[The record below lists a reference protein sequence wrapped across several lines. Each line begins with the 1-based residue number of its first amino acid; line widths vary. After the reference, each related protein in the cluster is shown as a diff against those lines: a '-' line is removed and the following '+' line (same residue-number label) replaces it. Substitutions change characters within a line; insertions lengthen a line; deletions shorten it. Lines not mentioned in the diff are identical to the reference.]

1 MIKCY
6 IIYNQYIILKGD
18 YKMSEAIIGFELWRL
33 VSTANK
39 YMDKTLKPLAKKYG
53 LTPTQLRILYYI
65 KKPGLKTIGAI
76 AKMAGI
82 ACTNTSS
89 ICKKLSHMGLLRRTR
104 NESDERI
111 VEVEL
116 TDEGHYAACEIE
128 KSLSEDMISGEE
140 IRKINIMLENSLKQK

>member
-1 MIKCY
+1 MA
-6 IIYNQYIILKGD
+6 
-18 YKMSEAIIGFELWRL
+18 EAIMGFELWRL

-39 YMDKTLKPLAKKYG
+39 YMDKTMKPLAKKYG
-53 LTPTQLRILYYI
+53 LTPTQLRILYFT

-82 ACTNTSS
+82 ACTNASS

-111 VEVEL
+111 VEIEL
-116 TDEGHYAACEIE
+116 TQEGHLAACEIE
-128 KSLSEDMISGEE
+128 KSLSADNISGEE
-140 IRKINIMLENSLKQK
+140 IRKISILLENSLKQK